1 MKASSDIRK
10 GDLLPI
16 TKGTSTSFV
25 AFPPHGKEFSD
36 FPNTPDLSLWLSTL
50 MEDVTSQTM
59 SILRFSFPCFIA
71 LLGFAHQHPLGR
83 CCDLIFTASCQA
95 D

>member
-59 SILRFSFPCFIA
+59 SILRFSFLYNPDG
-71 LLGFAHQHPLGR
+71 LVMLSPPLGS
-83 CCDLIFTASCQA
+83 LGS
-95 D
+95 